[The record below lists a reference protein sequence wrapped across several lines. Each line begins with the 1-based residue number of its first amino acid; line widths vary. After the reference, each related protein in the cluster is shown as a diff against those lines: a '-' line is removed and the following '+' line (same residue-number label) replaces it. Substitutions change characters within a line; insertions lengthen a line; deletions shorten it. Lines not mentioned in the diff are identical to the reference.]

1 MGSSASGRAP
11 GARYF
16 GQPKGIEGEGAQEKG
31 FDTEVYH
38 RFEIERIA
46 KVAFESARLR
56 RKKVTSVDKSNVLSS
71 SILWRKVVE
80 EVHQSYPDV
89 ELNHIYIDNATMQLV
104 KNPAQFDVLLC
115 NNMFGDIL
123 SDEVAMISGSM
134 GLLSSASLNES
145 SFGLYEPAGGSAPD
159 IAGQGIANPIAQIL
173 SAALMLRY
181 SLKQDGAATKIE
193 TAVAEVLGAGQ
204 LTADLAQGNLHATIL
219 NTSAMGDAIVA
230 ALKAQA

>member
-1 MGSSASGRAP
+1 MLELTGGI
-11 GARYF
+11 YF
-16 GQPKGIEGEGAQEKG
+16 GQPQGIEGEGAQETG
-31 FDTEVYH
+31 FDTEIYH

-80 EVHQSYPDV
+80 EVHQDYPDV

-134 GLLSSASLNES
+134 GLLSSASSRALAFTS
-145 SFGLYEPAGGSAPD
+145 QPVARPL
-159 IAGQGIANPIAQIL
+159 IL
-173 SAALMLRY
+173 PVRALPTQLLR
-181 SLKQDGAATKIE
+181 S
-193 TAVAEVLGAGQ
+193 
-204 LTADLAQGNLHATIL
+204 
-219 NTSAMGDAIVA
+219 
-230 ALKAQA
+230 